1 MRQVAIRQAPTV
13 EQIVGNLIHQVVV
26 GKAHLVVARG
36 LAESDPV
43 VLAAASV
50 FFAMS
55 IDSHLYSSQM
65 HAARLHDRTRGP
77 VTVSTLLKRAEKEAG
92 AAKYGIAEEV
102 RAAIDSAKEKL
113 SGLSVPLE
121 ALHTRRNAWLAHTD
135 SDTITDP
142 VKMAAFAK
150 LSFPD
155 LQKIFDV
162 TGEILNEFSRLY
174 RDIYA
179 VIEII
184 GQTDYENVIEFVSK
198 AKCEHFREYEAEFG
212 PAPFPRP
219 KGCK

>member
-1 MRQVAIRQAPTV
+1 MAC
-13 EQIVGNLIHQVVV
+13 
-26 GKAHLVVARG
+26 
-36 LAESDPV
+36 S
-43 VLAAASV
+43 
-50 FFAMS
+50 
-55 IDSHLYSSQM
+55 Y
-65 HAARLHDRTRGP
+65 
-77 VTVSTLLKRAEKEAG
+77 
-92 AAKYGIAEEV
+92 
-102 RAAIDSAKEKL
+102 
-113 SGLSVPLE
+113 
-121 ALHTRRNAWLAHTD
+121 D

-162 TGEILNEFSRLY
+162 TGEILNEFSHLY

-198 AKCEHFREYEAEFG
+198 AKCEQFRQYEAEFHE

-219 KGCK
+219 KGRK